1 MAATPALRKLLL
13 VLAAVL
19 SAGLLLAQASASAPA
34 GPDCAFGAISA
45 LGPVDAQGNGDTT
58 PDVSC
63 IEP

>member
-1 MAATPALRKLLL
+1 MEGSTRGRFTLVAAATAIG
-13 VLAAVL
+13 V
-19 SAGLLLAQASASAPA
+19 SLLLAPASASDS
-34 GPDCAFGAISA
+34 GPTCQFGAISA